1 MSSPSLIDRLRSGHR
16 INALW
21 QQSASELMTEMAARV
36 GFDTLVID
44 NEHGPASI
52 GETLRMVRA
61 AHGAGAQT
69 IVRAGSHARD
79 VLSRTLDT
87 GTDGLLVPMVNSA
100 AEARAVVDICRYAPL
115 GNRGVAANVVR
126 ASGYGT
132 DPGYLGRANAQ
143 TLLAI
148 QIESAAAIDN
158 LDAILAV
165 PGIDML
171 FIGPG
176 DLSASMGFIGQLAAP
191 AVVARIE
198 EARQKILAAGKL
210 LGSVPR
216 PDVDARGLFALGCAL
231 VVDGSDI
238 GLFRGALQKKLTES
252 RATAAA

>member
-21 QQSASELMTEMAARV
+21 HQSASELMTEMAGLV

-69 IVRAGSHARD
+69 MVRVGSHARD

-87 GTDGLLVPMVNSA
+87 GTDGILVPMVNTA
-100 AEARAVVDICRYAPL
+100 AEARAVVDICRYAPT
-115 GNRGVAANVVR
+115 GNRGVAASVVR
-126 ASGYGT
+126 ASRYGT
-132 DPGYLGRANAQ
+132 DGAYVGRANDQ

-148 QIESAAAIDN
+148 QIESATAVDN
-158 LDAILAV
+158 LDAILGV

-176 DLSASMGFIGQLAAP
+176 DLSASMGHIGQPAAAP
-191 AVVARIE
+191 VVARIE

-216 PDVDARGLFALGCAL
+216 PDIDARGLFALGCNL

-238 GLFRGALQKKLTES
+238 GLFRGALQKKLAES
-252 RATAAA
+252 RASLEA